1 MPRSSLHIA
10 AVLTLFTCSGERSF
24 CLHVPGNLSMAAAA
38 PLLCAGIT
46 VYSPLRHYNLDK
58 PGLKIG
64 VVGLGG
70 LGHMVRFFWGQDCVG
85 SRVRGRGRGRRRCR
99 CRSQF

>member
-1 MPRSSLHIA
+1 VLHI
-10 AVLTLFTCSGERSF
+10 
-24 CLHVPGNLSMAAAA
+24 PGNLPLDGTA

-46 VYSPLRHYNLDK
+46 VYSPLKHYNLDK

-70 LGHMVRFFWGQDCVG
+70 LGHMVSAAPFPLTQVLIGC
-85 SRVRGRGRGRRRCR
+85 
-99 CRSQF
+99 

>member
-1 MPRSSLHIA
+1 MS
-10 AVLTLFTCSGERSF
+10 RSF
-24 CLHVPGNLSMAAAA
+24 CLHVPSNLPMAAAA

-70 LGHMVRFFWGQDCVG
+70 LGHMVRLCPVPHARKDVKIVHAVT
-85 SRVRGRGRGRRRCR
+85 RAVRREATDTPTTARH
-99 CRSQF
+99 SYPEV

>member
-1 MPRSSLHIA
+1 MIVLHTYSSRPA
-10 AVLTLFTCSGERSF
+10 RRSF
-24 CLHVPGNLSMAAAA
+24 CLHIPGNLPLDGTA

-46 VYSPLRHYNLDK
+46 VYSPLKHYNLDK

-70 LGHMVRFFWGQDCVG
+70 LGHMVSAQPCP
-85 SRVRGRGRGRRRCR
+85 
-99 CRSQF
+99 

>member
-1 MPRSSLHIA
+1 MYAAFERNRAPSHTDRLHADRPSSRFPCSFVLHI
-10 AVLTLFTCSGERSF
+10 
-24 CLHVPGNLSMAAAA
+24 PGNLPLDGTA

-46 VYSPLRHYNLDK
+46 VYSPLKHYNLDK

-70 LGHMVRFFWGQDCVG
+70 LGHMVSAAPFPLTQVLIGC
-85 SRVRGRGRGRRRCR
+85 
-99 CRSQF
+99 

>member
-1 MPRSSLHIA
+1 MDRCCTWCLRSFVLHI
-10 AVLTLFTCSGERSF
+10 
-24 CLHVPGNLSMAAAA
+24 PGNLPLDGTA

-46 VYSPLRHYNLDK
+46 VYSPLKHYNLDK

-70 LGHMVRFFWGQDCVG
+70 LGHMVRLI
-85 SRVRGRGRGRRRCR
+85 
-99 CRSQF
+99 